1 MARTKDR
8 YLESRKQYQAFL
20 TLMQYQ
26 AGAYTRL
33 SNDSAAKGSESI
45 ENQEDMI
52 RDYLKDHKEIKL
64 VKVYKDD
71 GFTGTNFHRSDF
83 EMMMED
89 VRNGVINCIIVN
101 DLSRFGREHIEVGDY
116 LDKIFPFLGIRFIS
130 IRDHYDSLEP
140 ESEKRRLEISMK
152 NLFHEI
158 YPRDVSRNVSNV
170 FYEMQG
176 KGLSWSN
183 AHAPYGY
190 LVNRE
195 EKRYCFNYRT
205 YKIVR
210 KIAGWFIGGD
220 TVETVLNKLFRRK
233 ILPPSIY
240 RKTGK
245 VYADRETPCKR
256 WNPETVYKIM
266 HNREYTGARITHKSE
281 QRLYLN
287 IKMHQV
293 PEEEQF
299 IFEDQHPAILRS
311 DVFDRVQEAFKKIS
325 KRDRGET
332 KSNKVLPMIDMVET
346 NLLKGKV
353 FCGNCHMPMNRIKNT
368 KSIKK
373 KKYQTRVY
381 RCSAHLKDSRQCD
394 TKSIRERDLFEIV
407 LEALRARF
415 QQISHL
421 EEHLNI
427 LYQASFAD
435 VQQKCKWERN
445 RVANQRVYLEQ
456 HRKQMFSA
464 FLEGSVSKEKM
475 EREKEQYE
483 LQRAHLD
490 SQLEAAEKAE
500 ARIQYLKQYW
510 CNMTREVMK
519 YQPNV
524 KKGKRLEY
532 KELTEELIQTYIEE
546 IRIYNEK
553 RIEIIFSFHDELAET
568 HLIFDRYAGERRAV
582 S

>member
-1 MARTKDR
+1 MARTKNR
-8 YLESRKQYQAFL
+8 YMEARKQYEAVP

-33 SNDSAAKGSESI
+33 SNDSYAKGSESI

-52 RDYLKDHKEIKL
+52 RDYLKGHKEIKL
-64 VKVYKDD
+64 AKIYKDD

-83 EMMMED
+83 EQMIED

-101 DLSRFGREHIEVGDY
+101 DLSRFGREHIQVGDY
-116 LDKIFPFLGIRFIS
+116 IDKIFPFLGIRFIS

-140 ESEKRRLEISMK
+140 DSDKRRLEISMK

-170 FYEMQG
+170 FYEKQQ
-176 KGLSWSN
+176 KGESWSN

-190 LVNRE
+190 RVNRE
-195 EKRYCFNYRT
+195 EKRYCYDYRV

-210 KIAGWFIGGD
+210 KIAGWFIGGN
-220 TVETVLNKLFRRK
+220 TVEIVRKKLFRRK

-245 VYADRETPCKR
+245 VYADRETPCKL
-256 WNPETVYKIM
+256 WNPETIYKIM
-266 HNREYTGARITHKSE
+266 HNREYTGTRIAHKSE

-287 IKMHQV
+287 VKMHQV

-299 IFEDQHPAILRS
+299 IYENQHPAILRP
-311 DVFDRVQEAFKKIS
+311 DIYDRVQEAFKKIS
-325 KRDRGET
+325 RRDRGET
-332 KSNKVLPMIDMVET
+332 KKQKILPMIDMAET

-353 FCGNCHMPMNRIKNT
+353 FCGDCHASMNRALAMKY
-368 KSIKK
+368 IKK

-381 RCSAHLKDSRQCD
+381 RCSARIKDSRRCD
-394 TKSIRERDLFEIV
+394 TKSIREKDLFELV
-407 LEALRARF
+407 LEALRTRF
-415 QQISHL
+415 QQIAHL
-421 EEHLNI
+421 DEQLTI

-435 VQQKCKWERN
+435 VEQKCKWEKN
-445 RVANQRVYLEQ
+445 RIVNQSVYLEQ
-456 HRKQMFSA
+456 RRKQQFSA
-464 FLEGSVSKEKM
+464 FLEGTISQEKL

-483 LQRAHLD
+483 VERSRLD
-490 SQLEAAEKAE
+490 SQMEETERAE
-500 ARIQYLKQYW
+500 ARVHYLKQYW
-510 CNMTREVMK
+510 CSMTKEVMK
-519 YQPNV
+519 YQPGMT
-524 KKGKRLEY
+524 KGKRLDY
-532 KELTEELIQTYIEE
+532 KELTAELIQTYVEE
-546 IRIYNEK
+546 IRIYKEK
-553 RIEIIFSFHDELAET
+553 RIEIIFSFEDELTET
-568 HLIFDRYAGERRAV
+568 HRIFDRFTGERRAV